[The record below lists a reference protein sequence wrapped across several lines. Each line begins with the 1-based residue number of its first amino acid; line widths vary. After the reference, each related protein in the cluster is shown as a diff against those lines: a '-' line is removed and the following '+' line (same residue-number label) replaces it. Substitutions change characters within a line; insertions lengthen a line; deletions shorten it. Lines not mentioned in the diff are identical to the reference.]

1 MKRILFFVLYSFLF
15 SFSTIKCNAKT
26 DIEKTFGMIKP
37 SGMEKINEIKSIIQS
52 YGLKIIKSKKIIMT
66 EDKFDKLYNMHKE
79 KPFFNELKQSMVG
92 KEVEIM
98 IISGEN
104 AVERYRDVIID
115 IRTMYSISK
124 TENVIHGSDTLNDAD
139 YEICLFFKCKK

>member
-15 SFSTIKCNAKT
+15 SFGAMQCSAKT

-37 SGMEKINEIKSIIQS
+37 SGMDKINEIKSIIKS
-52 YGLKIIKSKKIIMT
+52 YGLKIVKSKKIIMT

-79 KPFFNELKQSMVG
+79 KQFFNELKQSMVG

-115 IRTMYSISK
+115 IRSMYSISK
-124 TENVIHGSDTLNDAD
+124 TENVIHGSDTLKDAD
-139 YEICLFFKCKK
+139 YEICLFFKCKN